1 MTGVERRAE
10 SNAPEIVARC
20 GRAPDG
26 ADERRAR
33 HSGHVAGSGRVRDP
47 RCLPHARQAEHPARS
62 DRRIARRIGWSDPP
76 TLMPAPLVVG
86 IDAGGSKTRA
96 FAVDRTGAV
105 IGRGAGGGAN
115 LLSSP
120 DPQGSIGAALAES
133 LGSAVPQAIVL
144 SCSGGDRPAD
154 REKGRAI
161 LVRLVG
167 PEVQIEVTHDAI
179 AALYAGNPAGCG
191 VVLISGTGSIAFGRN
206 LAGEERRAGGWGYLI
221 GDEGSAVWLG
231 LEGLRAAAH
240 HADGRGAGTTITA
253 HLLRDLGV
261 ETFMDVIPQIYGK
274 PHPAP
279 AIVAAVWAVGRAAA
293 EADAIAVSIVQRG
306 AHALARAASTV
317 ATGLRMTEGPVYLAG
332 GAFESVPS
340 LERAVRGEF

>member
-1 MTGVERRAE
+1 M
-10 SNAPEIVARC
+10 
-20 GRAPDG
+20 DG
-26 ADERRAR
+26 
-33 HSGHVAGSGRVRDP
+33 
-47 RCLPHARQAEHPARS
+47 
-62 DRRIARRIGWSDPP
+62 
-76 TLMPAPLVVG
+76 PLVVG

-96 FAVDRTGAV
+96 FAVGRDGAV
-105 IGRGAGGGAN
+105 VGRGAGGGGN

-120 DPQGSIGAALAES
+120 DPAGSIAAALSES
-133 LGSAVPQAIVL
+133 LGSARPEAVVL

-161 LVRLVG
+161 LIQLVG
-167 PEVQIEVTHDAI
+167 PTVRIDVTHDAI

-206 LAGEERRAGGWGYLI
+206 AAGEERRAGGWGYLI

-240 HADGRGAGTTITA
+240 HADGRGAGTAITA
-253 HLLRDLGV
+253 HILRELGV
-261 ETFMDVIPQIYGK
+261 QSFMEVIPQLYGR

-279 AIVAAVWAVGRAAA
+279 AVLAAVRALGRAAA

-306 AHALARAASTV
+306 AHALARAASVV
-317 ATGLRMTEGPVYLAG
+317 AAELRLEDGPVYLAG
-332 GAFESVPS
+332 GAFESLPS
-340 LERAVRGEF
+340 LERAVRGELLRMLPRATVEPVSEEPAMGAARLAMRLAWGA

>member
-1 MTGVERRAE
+1 M
-10 SNAPEIVARC
+10 
-20 GRAPDG
+20 
-26 ADERRAR
+26 
-33 HSGHVAGSGRVRDP
+33 
-47 RCLPHARQAEHPARS
+47 
-62 DRRIARRIGWSDPP
+62 P
-76 TLMPAPLVVG
+76 TPLVVG

-96 FAVDRTGAV
+96 FAVDRDGAV
-105 IGRGAGGGAN
+105 VGRGAGGGAN

-120 DPQGSIGAALAES
+120 DPAGSIGAALAES
-133 LGSAVPQAIVL
+133 LGSARPEAVVL

-161 LVRLVG
+161 LTQLVG
-167 PEVQIEVTHDAI
+167 PTVRIEVTHDAI

-206 LAGEERRAGGWGYLI
+206 DEGEERRAGGWGYLI

-240 HADGRGAGTTITA
+240 HADGRGAGTAITT
-253 HLLRDLGV
+253 HVLRELGV
-261 ETFMDVIPQIYGK
+261 GSFMEVIPELYGR

-279 AIVAAVWAVGRAAA
+279 AILAAVRAVGRAAA

-306 AHALARAASTV
+306 AHALARAASVV
-317 ATGLRMTEGPVYLAG
+317 ATELRLGDGPVYLAG
-332 GAFESVPS
+332 GAFESLPS
-340 LERAVRGEF
+340 LERAVRGELLSILPRASVEPVREEPAMGAARLAMRLAWGA

>member
-1 MTGVERRAE
+1 MANSV
-10 SNAPEIVARC
+10 
-20 GRAPDG
+20 
-26 ADERRAR
+26 
-33 HSGHVAGSGRVRDP
+33 
-47 RCLPHARQAEHPARS
+47 
-62 DRRIARRIGWSDPP
+62 
-76 TLMPAPLVVG
+76 VVG

-96 FAVDRTGAV
+96 FAVDRSGAV

-120 DPQGSIGAALAES
+120 DPAGSIAAALAES
-133 LGSAVPQAIVL
+133 LGSTAPEAVVL

-161 LVRLVG
+161 LTQLVG
-167 PEVQIEVTHDAI
+167 PNVRIDVTHDAI

-206 LAGEERRAGGWGYLI
+206 DEGEERRAGGWGYLI

-240 HADGRGAGTTITA
+240 HTDARGAATAITG
-253 HLLRDLGV
+253 HVLRELGV
-261 ETFMDVIPQIYGK
+261 RSFMEVIPQLYGR

-279 AIVAAVWAVGRAAA
+279 AILAAVRAVGRAAA

-306 AHALARAASTV
+306 AHALARAAAIV
-317 ATGLRMTEGPVYLAG
+317 AAGLRLSDGPVYLAG
-332 GAFESVPS
+332 GAFESLPS
-340 LERAVRGEF
+340 LERAVRGELLTMLPRASVEPVREEPAMGAARLAMRLAWGT

>member
-1 MTGVERRAE
+1 M
-10 SNAPEIVARC
+10 
-20 GRAPDG
+20 DG
-26 ADERRAR
+26 
-33 HSGHVAGSGRVRDP
+33 
-47 RCLPHARQAEHPARS
+47 
-62 DRRIARRIGWSDPP
+62 
-76 TLMPAPLVVG
+76 PLVVG

-96 FAVDRTGAV
+96 FAVGRDGAV
-105 IGRGAGGGAN
+105 VGRGAGGGAN

-120 DPQGSIGAALAES
+120 DPAGSIAAALSES
-133 LGSAVPQAIVL
+133 LGSAKPEAVVL

-161 LVRLVG
+161 LTQLLGPTVR
-167 PEVQIEVTHDAI
+167 INVTHDAI

-206 LAGEERRAGGWGYLI
+206 DAGEERRAGGWGYLI

-240 HADGRGAGTTITA
+240 HADGRGAGTAVTA
-253 HLLRDLGV
+253 HILRELDV
-261 ETFMDVIPQIYGK
+261 QSFMEVIPQLYGR

-279 AIVAAVWAVGRAAA
+279 AVLAAVRAVGRAAA

-306 AHALARAASTV
+306 AHALARAASVV
-317 ATGLRMTEGPVYLAG
+317 AAELRLDDGPVYLAG
-332 GAFESVPS
+332 GAFESMPS
-340 LERAVRGEF
+340 LERAVRGELLRMLPRATVEPVSEEPAMGAARLAMRLAWGA

>member
-1 MTGVERRAE
+1 MAAV
-10 SNAPEIVARC
+10 V
-20 GRAPDG
+20 
-26 ADERRAR
+26 
-33 HSGHVAGSGRVRDP
+33 
-47 RCLPHARQAEHPARS
+47 
-62 DRRIARRIGWSDPP
+62 
-76 TLMPAPLVVG
+76 VVG

-96 FAVDRTGAV
+96 FAVDRDGAV
-105 IGRGAGGGAN
+105 VGRGAGGGAN

-120 DPQGSIGAALAES
+120 DPAGSIAAALSES
-133 LGSAVPQAIVL
+133 LGNAKPEAVVL

-161 LVRLVG
+161 LTQLVG
-167 PEVQIEVTHDAI
+167 PAVRIEVTHDAI

-206 LAGEERRAGGWGYLI
+206 DEGEERRAGGWGYLI

-240 HADGRGAGTTITA
+240 HADGRGAGTAITA
-253 HLLRDLGV
+253 HLLGELGV
-261 ETFMDVIPQIYGK
+261 DSFMEVIPQLYGR

-279 AIVAAVWAVGRAAA
+279 AILAAVRAVGRAAA

-306 AHALARAASTV
+306 AHALARAASVV
-317 ATGLRMTEGPVYLAG
+317 AAELRLEEGPVYLAG
-332 GAFESVPS
+332 GAFESLPS
-340 LERAVRGEF
+340 LERAVRGELLRMLPRATVEPVSEEPAMGAARLAMQLAWGS

>member
-1 MTGVERRAE
+1 MTG
-10 SNAPEIVARC
+10 
-20 GRAPDG
+20 
-26 ADERRAR
+26 
-33 HSGHVAGSGRVRDP
+33 
-47 RCLPHARQAEHPARS
+47 
-62 DRRIARRIGWSDPP
+62 
-76 TLMPAPLVVG
+76 PLVVG

-96 FAVDRTGAV
+96 FAVDRGGAV
-105 IGRGAGGGAN
+105 VGRGAGGGAN

-120 DPQGSIGAALAES
+120 DPAGSIGAALSES
-133 LGSAVPQAIVL
+133 LGSAKPEAVVL

-161 LVRLVG
+161 LTQLLGPAVR
-167 PEVQIEVTHDAI
+167 IEVTHDAI

-206 LAGEERRAGGWGYLI
+206 DEGDERRAGGWGYLI

-240 HADGRGAGTTITA
+240 NADGRGAGTAITA
-253 HLLRDLGV
+253 HVLRELGV
-261 ETFMDVIPQIYGK
+261 PSFMDVIPQLYGR

-279 AIVAAVWAVGRAAA
+279 AILAAVRAVGRAAA

-306 AHALARAASTV
+306 AHALARAASVV
-317 ATGLRMTEGPVYLAG
+317 AAELRLEDGPVYLAG
-332 GAFESVPS
+332 GAFESLPS
-340 LERAVRGEF
+340 LERAVRGELLRMLPRATVEPVSEEPAMGAARLAMRLAWGA

>member
-1 MTGVERRAE
+1 MAE
-10 SNAPEIVARC
+10 
-20 GRAPDG
+20 
-26 ADERRAR
+26 
-33 HSGHVAGSGRVRDP
+33 
-47 RCLPHARQAEHPARS
+47 
-62 DRRIARRIGWSDPP
+62 
-76 TLMPAPLVVG
+76 PLVVG

-96 FAVDRTGAV
+96 FAVDRDGAV
-105 IGRGAGGGAN
+105 VGRGAGGGGN

-120 DPQGSIGAALAES
+120 DPAGSIAAALTES
-133 LGSAVPQAIVL
+133 LGSAKPEAVVL

-161 LVRLVG
+161 LTQLVG
-167 PEVQIEVTHDAI
+167 PAVRIDVTHDAI

-206 LAGEERRAGGWGYLI
+206 DEGEERRAGGWGYLI

-240 HADGRGAGTTITA
+240 HTDGRGAGTAITA
-253 HLLRDLGV
+253 HVLRELGV
-261 ETFMDVIPQIYGK
+261 ESFMEVIPQLYGR

-279 AIVAAVWAVGRAAA
+279 AILAAVRAVGRAAA

-306 AHALARAASTV
+306 AHALARAASIV
-317 ATGLRMTEGPVYLAG
+317 AAELRLEDGPVYLAG
-332 GAFESVPS
+332 GAFESLPS
-340 LERAVRGEF
+340 LERAVRGELLRMLPRATVEPVSEEPAMGAARLAMRLAWGR

>member
-1 MTGVERRAE
+1 MA
-10 SNAPEIVARC
+10 SPI
-20 GRAPDG
+20 
-26 ADERRAR
+26 
-33 HSGHVAGSGRVRDP
+33 
-47 RCLPHARQAEHPARS
+47 
-62 DRRIARRIGWSDPP
+62 
-76 TLMPAPLVVG
+76 VVG

-133 LGSAVPQAIVL
+133 LGGAVPQAIVL

-167 PEVQIEVTHDAI
+167 PAVQIEVTHDAI

-221 GDEGSAVWLG
+221 GDEGSAVWIG
-231 LEGLRAAAH
+231 LEGLRASAH
-240 HADGRGAGTTITA
+240 HADGRGAATAITA
-253 HLLRDLGV
+253 HLLRELGLDGGAGGQSPP
-261 ETFMDVIPQIYGK
+261 ERFMDVIPQLYGR

-279 AIVAAVWAVGRAAA
+279 AVLAAVRAVARAAA
-293 EADAIAVSIVQRG
+293 ESDAIAVSIVQRG
-306 AHALARAASTV
+306 AHALARAASIV
-317 ATGLRMTEGPVYLAG
+317 ATGLGLSDGPVYLAG
-332 GAFESVPS
+332 GAFESLPS
-340 LERAVRGEF
+340 LERAVRSELLAILPRATVEPVREEPAMGAARLAMRLAWGGS

>member
-1 MTGVERRAE
+1 MAE
-10 SNAPEIVARC
+10 A
-20 GRAPDG
+20 
-26 ADERRAR
+26 
-33 HSGHVAGSGRVRDP
+33 
-47 RCLPHARQAEHPARS
+47 
-62 DRRIARRIGWSDPP
+62 
-76 TLMPAPLVVG
+76 LVVG

-120 DPQGSIGAALAES
+120 DPAGSIAAALAES
-133 LGSAVPQAIVL
+133 LGSAKPDAVVL

-161 LVRLVG
+161 LTQLVG
-167 PEVQIEVTHDAI
+167 PAVRIDVTHDAI

-206 LAGEERRAGGWGYLI
+206 DEGDERRAGGWGYLI

-240 HADGRGAGTTITA
+240 HADGRGAGTAITE
-253 HLLRDLGV
+253 HLLRELGV
-261 ETFMDVIPQIYGK
+261 QSFMEVIPELYGR

-279 AIVAAVWAVGRAAA
+279 AILAAVRAVGRAAA

-306 AHALARAASTV
+306 AHALARAASVV
-317 ATGLRMTEGPVYLAG
+317 AADLRLEDGPVYLAG
-332 GAFESVPS
+332 GAFESLPS
-340 LERAVRGEF
+340 LERAVRGEFLRMLPRATVEPVSEEPAMGAARLAMHLAWGS

>member
-1 MTGVERRAE
+1 MT
-10 SNAPEIVARC
+10 
-20 GRAPDG
+20 
-26 ADERRAR
+26 
-33 HSGHVAGSGRVRDP
+33 
-47 RCLPHARQAEHPARS
+47 
-62 DRRIARRIGWSDPP
+62 
-76 TLMPAPLVVG
+76 APLVVG

-96 FAVDRTGAV
+96 FAVDREGAV
-105 IGRGAGGGAN
+105 VGRGAGGGAN

-120 DPQGSIGAALAES
+120 DPAGSIAAALAES
-133 LGSAVPQAIVL
+133 LGSAKPEAVVL

-161 LVRLVG
+161 LTQLVG
-167 PEVQIEVTHDAI
+167 PSVRIDVTHDAI

-206 LAGEERRAGGWGYLI
+206 DEGEERRAGGWGYLI

-240 HADGRGAGTTITA
+240 NADGRGAGTAITA
-253 HLLRDLGV
+253 HVLRELGV
-261 ETFMDVIPQIYGK
+261 RSFMEVIPELYGR

-279 AIVAAVWAVGRAAA
+279 AILAAVRAVGRAAA

-306 AHALARAASTV
+306 AHALARAASVV
-317 ATGLRMTEGPVYLAG
+317 AAELRLGDGPVYLAG
-332 GAFESVPS
+332 GAFESLPS
-340 LERAVRGEF
+340 LERAVRGELLSMLPRATVEPVSEEPAMGAARLAMRLAWGA

>member
-1 MTGVERRAE
+1 M
-10 SNAPEIVARC
+10 S
-20 GRAPDG
+20 
-26 ADERRAR
+26 
-33 HSGHVAGSGRVRDP
+33 S
-47 RCLPHARQAEHPARS
+47 
-62 DRRIARRIGWSDPP
+62 
-76 TLMPAPLVVG
+76 PLVVG

-96 FAVDRTGAV
+96 FAVDRDGAV

-120 DPQGSIGAALAES
+120 DPAGSIAAALSES
-133 LGSAVPQAIVL
+133 LGNAKPEAVVL

-161 LVRLVG
+161 LTQLVG
-167 PEVQIEVTHDAI
+167 PNVRIEVTHDAI

-191 VVLISGTGSIAFGRN
+191 VVLISGTGSIAYGRN
-206 LAGEERRAGGWGYLI
+206 DEGEERRAGGWGYLI

-240 HADGRGAGTTITA
+240 HADGRGAGTAITA
-253 HLLRDLGV
+253 HVLRELDV
-261 ETFMDVIPQIYGK
+261 ATFMEVIPQLYGR

-279 AIVAAVWAVGRAAA
+279 AILAAVRAVGRAAA

-306 AHALARAASTV
+306 AHSLARAASVV
-317 ATGLRMTEGPVYLAG
+317 AAELRLGDGPVYLAG
-332 GAFESVPS
+332 GAFESLPS
-340 LERAVRGEF
+340 LERAVRGELLSILPRATVEPVSEEPAMGAARLAMRLAWGA